1 MKLGRVLSIV
11 GVLAAVAAVRSVRA
25 DDAPPPT
32 PEGWSGKGQVGF
44 LSTHGNTS
52 SDSANAKLDL
62 TYLEDPW
69 KYTFSLLGFYGESGD
84 IVSAERLEGQL
95 QSNYNI
101 NSRLFAFGMLHY
113 THDEFNGFVYEA
125 DAAVGLG
132 YKVLDTPVDKL
143 SAQIGPGYQRLRPE
157 ELVKDAD
164 GAVIQRIPGD
174 TESGAIVSV
183 GVNYEHDFNASTKLI
198 DKLLIESGSANT
210 SVGNDLSIQVK
221 MSAKLAL
228 AAGWTIQ
235 NNSKPPAGLKS
246 EDTSE
251 TLSLVYSF

>member
-1 MKLGRVLSIV
+1 MRARNIVSII
-11 GVLAAVAAVRSVRA
+11 GVLATAAATTARA

-32 PEGWSGKGQVGF
+32 PEGWSGKGQLGF

-62 TYLEDPW
+62 TYLEEPW
-69 KYTFSLLGFYGESGD
+69 KHTLSLLGFYGKSGD
-84 IVSAERLEGQL
+84 IVSAERFEAQL
-95 QSNYNI
+95 QSNYDLT
-101 NSRLFAFGMLHY
+101 SRLYAFGMLHY
-113 THDEFNGFVYEA
+113 THDEFNGFVYQAEA
-125 DAAVGLG
+125 TVGLG
-132 YKVLDTPVDKL
+132 YKILDTNADKL
-143 SAQIGPGYQRLRPE
+143 SVQLGPGYQRLRPE
-157 ELVKDAD
+157 DLHKDAD
-164 GAVIQRIPGD
+164 GAVIQRTPGD
-174 TESGAIVSV
+174 TESGAIASF
-183 GVNYEHDFNASTKLI
+183 GASYEHDFNANTKLT
-198 DKLLIESGSANT
+198 DKLLIESGAANT
-210 SVGNDLSIQVK
+210 SVENDLSVQVK